1 VRALVVFDSEHGNTR
16 TVASAVAATLGSDVR
31 ARPVS
36 GLDTK
41 ELEGLD
47 LLVAGS
53 PIHAWKP
60 SPRMQSFL
68 AALKP
73 DQLKGTKAAAFDT
86 RVKIFFHGDAAGK
99 ITRLLKKAGAEIV
112 AEPAGFDV
120 LSREGPLADGEAAR
134 AKGWARRVKESVAAR
149 QNT

>member
-1 VRALVVFDSEHGNTR
+1 MKALVVFDSEHGNTQAIA
-16 TVASAVAATLGSDVR
+16 TAVAATLGSDVR
-31 ARPVS
+31 ARPVT
-36 GLDTK
+36 GLDLK

-60 SPRMQSFL
+60 SAKMQSFL

-99 ITRLLKKAGAEIV
+99 ITRLLKQAGAEIV

-120 LSREGPLADGEAAR
+120 LSREGPLAEGEAAR
-134 AKGWARRVKESVAAR
+134 ARGWARSVKEKAAAR
-149 QNT
+149 QAT